1 MRILL
6 LGANGQL
13 GSRLADSVVLAS
25 LGDVLLATRG
35 GDTVHGGASL
45 AADLDKPES
54 LRRLLDH
61 VKPDIVINAAAY
73 TAVDHAEQEE
83 AVATRINGEAV
94 GVLGGWAAEH
104 GCLVVHYSTD
114 YVFDGS
120 QREPYAVDARAAPLN
135 AYGRSKLAGEQALQ
149 DSGAA
154 YLIFRTSWVYA
165 AHGRNFLRTMLRL
178 AENQHAIRV
187 VADQYGAPTSTGQI
201 ERCTVRCLQQWIAA
215 DAAERMSLQGTY
227 HLAAQGVASWHQF
240 AVNIFEHAR
249 HMGIIEQQPS
259 VVAISSSDFP
269 AAARRPTY
277 SLLDTRKLR
286 ETFDVTLTPWNDEL
300 PDVMRELGSNRHK
313 SS

>member
-13 GSRLADSVVLAS
+13 GSTLADSVVLAS
-25 LGDVLLATRG
+25 LGNVMLATRG
-35 GDTVHGGASL
+35 GDTVHGQTSL
-45 AADLDKPES
+45 AAGLDKPES
-54 LRRLLDH
+54 LPRLLDH

-73 TAVDHAEQEE
+73 TAVDRAEQEE
-83 AVATRINGEAV
+83 ALATRINGEAV
-94 GVLGGWAAEH
+94 GILGRWAAEH

-120 QREPYAVDARAAPLN
+120 QREPYAVDARTAPLN
-135 AYGRSKLAGEQALQ
+135 AYGRSKLVGEQALR

-178 AENQHAIRV
+178 AENQLAIRV

-201 ERCTVRCLQQWIAA
+201 ERCTVHCLQQWIAA
-215 DAAERMSLQGTY
+215 DAEKRTALQGIY
-227 HLAAQGVASWHQF
+227 HLAAQGMASWHQF
-240 AVNIFEHAR
+240 ASSSFEYAKL
-249 HMGIIEQQPS
+249 MGIIERQPQ
-259 VVAISSSDFP
+259 VTAITSSDFP
-269 AAARRPTY
+269 TAARRPTY

-286 ETFDVTLTPWNDEL
+286 ETFDVTLTSWNDEL
-300 PDVMRELGSNRHK
+300 LDVLRDIGSSRHK
-313 SS
+313 TS